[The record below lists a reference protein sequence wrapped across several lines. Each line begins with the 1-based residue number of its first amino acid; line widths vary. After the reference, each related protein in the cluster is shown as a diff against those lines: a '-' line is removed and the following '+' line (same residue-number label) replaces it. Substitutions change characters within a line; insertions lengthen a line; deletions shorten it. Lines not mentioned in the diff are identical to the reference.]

1 METKN
6 INPKQLSIIVR
17 IGIIFLFII
26 GLIMVVVWYPF
37 TISLTII
44 GPVDVEP
51 TQLQKIQVYAQ
62 SAFYYLTSAPCF
74 IILIFLWIIAGR
86 LKKNGRFI
94 AKDVRLLNAANI
106 MLLIDLAIFL
116 VGNIIIVFLEI
127 NFFVLAHFFIAVIG
141 LVVLIFMWTTTLLIR
156 RNVELQA
163 LIETDS

>member
-1 METKN
+1 MFYHFN
-6 INPKQLSIIVR
+6 IFVDNR
-17 IGIIFLFII
+17 
-26 GLIMVVVWYPF
+26 W
-37 TISLTII
+37 SLK
-44 GPVDVEP
+44 E
-51 TQLQKIQVYAQ
+51 
-62 SAFYYLTSAPCF
+62 
-74 IILIFLWIIAGR
+74 
-86 LKKNGRFI
+86 NGQFI